1 MIEVGHFAKNVYG
14 TYRQIINDILE
25 YNFDIDLQ
33 KDKDLIKNIILNL
46 RLVEKKTRPNLK
58 GMLSKEKH
66 ELLQETFTIVPP
78 KKSKYAI
85 ISGDM
90 EVTRASAV
98 SKDQRLKEV
107 TKRRRLD
114 LMRKKRKFHSKEDEE
129 RPI

>member
-1 MIEVGHFAKNVYG
+1 M
-14 TYRQIINDILE
+14 
-25 YNFDIDLQ
+25 
-33 KDKDLIKNIILNL
+33 
-46 RLVEKKTRPNLK
+46 
-58 GMLSKEKH
+58 
-66 ELLQETFTIVPP
+66 PP
-78 KKSKYAI
+78 KKRKYAI

-114 LMRKKRKFHSKEDEE
+114 LMRKKRKFHSKEDED